1 MAASYLMF
9 LNNADRNVTLYAK
22 RVTYWR
28 KRVMT
33 MTMYAKRI
41 TDWWVG

>member
-1 MAASYLMF
+1 MF
-9 LNNADRNVTLYAK
+9 LNKADRNVTLYAK

-33 MTMYAKRI
+33 MTMTMYAKRI